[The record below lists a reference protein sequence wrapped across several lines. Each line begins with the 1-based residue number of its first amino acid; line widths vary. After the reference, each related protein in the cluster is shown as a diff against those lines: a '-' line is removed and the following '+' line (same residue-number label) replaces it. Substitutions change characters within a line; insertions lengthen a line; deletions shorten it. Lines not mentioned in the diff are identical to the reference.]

1 MKIFFLIIVLLFSN
15 LAFGD
20 KPIVMV
26 GSKAFTE
33 GYILAEIMA
42 QTLEQVGE
50 VQVVR
55 KFGLGGTGIPYE
67 ALVKG
72 SIDLY
77 PEYSGTIS
85 EAILKTHAVGDL
97 RTLQKELVPLNLII
111 TESLGFNNTYA
122 LAINGKLA
130 KEKNITDISDLKKYL
145 DIRAGFSHEFISRP
159 DGYPGLSEKYNLK
172 LINVK
177 ALEHSL
183 AYEAIDRGEIDLTDA
198 YSTDAKIQRF
208 GLRILND
215 DRHFFPDYFALV
227 LARKEFAA
235 KYPKSWR
242 ALKKLEDTISEEEIQ
257 HLNGLSE
264 LQKMPFPEIA
274 AEFLHKRG
282 AQIIE
287 DSTLRKVWTYT
298 KQHLALVCIS
308 LLASILLGLPLAILS
323 ARFRILGRYI
333 LMTSGVIQTIPS
345 LALLCFLIPLFG
357 IGTVPA
363 LVALFLYGLLPIV
376 INTYTSLISIDS
388 KLIESAKALGL
399 SSYQR
404 LTLIELPLASPAI
417 MAGIKTS
424 AIINIG
430 TATLAALIGA
440 GGYGTPIV
448 TGLALNDIPMILQGA
463 IPAALMSLFAYGFFG
478 IADRV
483 IIPKGLRSKS

>member
-1 MKIFFLIIVLLFSN
+1 MKIFGMVSIIFLSPLVF
-15 LAFGD
+15 AQ
-20 KPIVMV
+20 KPTVTV

-33 GYILAEIMA
+33 SYILAEIIS
-42 QTLEQVGE
+42 QTLEQTGE

-67 ALVKG
+67 ALMKG

-85 EAILKTHAVGDL
+85 EAILKKHSDNDL
-97 RTLQKELVPLNLII
+97 KTIQEDLVPINLII
-111 TESLGFNNTYA
+111 TGSLGFNNTYA
-122 LAINGKLA
+122 LAMNGKLA
-130 KEKNITDISDLKKYL
+130 KEKNITEISDLKKFP
-145 DIRAGFSHEFISRP
+145 DIHVGFSHEFMNRP

-172 LINVK
+172 LTNIK

-183 AYEAIDRGEIDLTDA
+183 AYEAIERGEIDLTDA

-208 GLRILND
+208 GLRLLND
-215 DRHFFPDYFALV
+215 DKHFFPDYFALI
-227 LARKEFAA
+227 LARKEFAT
-235 KYPKSWR
+235 KYPRSWK
-242 ALKKLEDTISEEEIQ
+242 ALKKLEETISEEEIQ
-257 HLNGLSE
+257 HLNGLSDLE
-264 LQKMPFPEIA
+264 KMEFPQIA
-274 AEFLHKRG
+274 AEFLHKRST
-282 AQIIE
+282 QIIE
-287 DSTLRKVWTYT
+287 NSTLRKVWGYT
-298 KQHLALVCIS
+298 KQHLALVSIS
-308 LLASILLGLPLAILS
+308 LLVSILFGLPLAILA
-323 ARFRILGRYI
+323 ARFRTLGRYI
-333 LMTSGVIQTIPS
+333 LLTSGVIQTIPS
-345 LALLCFLIPLFG
+345 LALLCFLIPFFG
-357 IGTVPA
+357 IGTIPA

-399 SSYQR
+399 SSFQR
-404 LTLIELPLASPAI
+404 LILIELPLSSPAI

-448 TGLALNDIPMILQGA
+448 TGLALNDIPTILQGA
-463 IPAALMSLFAYGFFG
+463 IPAALMSLLAYGLFE

-483 IIPKGLRSKS
+483 VIPKGLR